1 VVGARQ
7 RGEPAAEHP
16 ASCVAP
22 GAYQPGRGSR
32 SDQRPQ
38 LSACTSPRCRR

>member
-7 RGEPAAEHP
+7 RGEPAEHP

-22 GAYQPGRGSR
+22 GAYQLERGSR

-38 LSACTSPRCRR
+38 LSACTSRRCRR